1 MNWLRCFSVA
11 PFGCQAPENLGSGK
25 NFRSSNASPKDNWG
39 DCRKKL
45 IKKCKLHPKGQ
56 TASIA
61 QTGLISGGKGVMLK
75 KKNSAIVKGP
85 VKKGALCLFLITI
98 KAPQSLLTP
107 KVLKS
112 HQKDEKAVITGGS
125 VSLRLGSLMQQGKN
139 KNVQGQD
146 GCEMGGGL
154 GWQITLHDRIFRAR
168 KVLLSESH
176 CVTTAHGH
184 RASGITALDART
196 CAALPGSTGD

>member
-1 MNWLRCFSVA
+1 
-11 PFGCQAPENLGSGK
+11 
-25 NFRSSNASPKDNWG
+25 
-39 DCRKKL
+39 
-45 IKKCKLHPKGQ
+45 
-56 TASIA
+56 
-61 QTGLISGGKGVMLK
+61 MLK
-75 KKNSAIVKGP
+75 KKKIQLFVKGP

-139 KNVQGQD
+139 KNVQGRD

-154 GWQITLHDRIFRAR
+154 GWQIMLHDHIFRAR
-168 KVLLSESH
+168 KVLLSQSH
-176 CVTTAHGH
+176 CVTTGTRAQSQLNYCTGCPDVCFPSRKHGGLNSPVQILILGEYPWRGSIGADMVQVLH
-184 RASGITALDART
+184 TRKVSCVCTQSGLRT
-196 CAALPGSTGD
+196 HTGKRRM